1 MIVIKRAFPRRT
13 FLRGV
18 GATLGLPLLDSMV
31 PALSALAATP
41 AKPARRLGFI
51 YMANGVA
58 MNSAMNF
65 WRPRGEGTALEL
77 SPILS
82 PFEPFKS
89 RTTVVSGLA
98 HSQAEALGDG
108 NGDHTRGTATWLN
121 GVHPVNTEAADVRAG
136 TTADQIAAREIGSD
150 TPLPSLELGIDPNFM
165 VGSCENGYSCLYMN
179 TLAWRTPTTPLPME
193 NNPRVVFERLFGDGG
208 SPAERI
214 GQMRRTRSILDSVI
228 AEASDLQRT
237 LGAADRTK
245 VSDYFEALREVER
258 RIQRTDVRASA
269 GAATVLDRPIGIPD
283 LFGDHVWVMF
293 DLQALA
299 YQTDMTRVFT
309 FMMGSEVNSRT
320 FPEIG
325 ITEPHHGVS
334 TITTTAKQLEK
345 MASINTFQIELVA
358 SFLAKLRTPPDGD
371 GTLLDHS
378 MRGVWRRSRQSEH
391 AFARRPADCSWRRRR
406 TPGGEPPPPVHRRHA
421 DDESARLAPRQGRR
435 PRRGGYSTGALPQL
449 SGLERSVPCV

>member
-1 MIVIKRAFPRRT
+1 
-13 FLRGV
+13 
-18 GATLGLPLLDSMV
+18 V

-41 AKPARRLGFI
+41 ARPARRLGFI

-58 MNSAMNF
+58 MNSALNF
-65 WRPRGEGTALEL
+65 WRPRGEGAALEL
-77 SPILS
+77 SPILA
-82 PFEPFKS
+82 PFEPFRS

-98 HSQAEALGDG
+98 HPQAEALGDG

-121 GVHPVNTEAADVRAG
+121 GVHPVYTEAADVRAG

-208 SPAERI
+208 SQAERI

-237 LGAADRTK
+237 LSPGDQTK

-258 RIQRTDVRASA
+258 RIQKTEARAADSPLPS
-269 GAATVLDRPIGIPD
+269 LDRPMGIPD
-283 LFGDHVWVMF
+283 TFGEHVAIMF
-293 DLQALA
+293 DLQWLA
-299 YQTDMTRVFT
+299 FQADLTRVFT
-309 FMMGSEVNSRT
+309 FMLGREVNSRT

-325 ITEPHHGVS
+325 ITEPHHGIS
-334 TITTTAKQLEK
+334 HHQDDAKQIEK
-345 MASINTFQIELVA
+345 LAKINTYQTELVA
-358 SFLAKLRTPPDGD
+358 SFFRKLQETAEGD

-378 MRGVWRRSRQSEH
+378 IVLFGAGLSNPNTHSHLDLPISLVGGGAGSLEGGRHVRCAADTPMTNLLVSLLDKVGVQVE
-391 AFARRPADCSWRRRR
+391 
-406 TPGGEPPPPVHRRHA
+406 
-421 DDESARLAPRQGRR
+421 RLGD
-435 PRRGGYSTGALPQL
+435 STGSLPQL
-449 SGLERSVPCV
+449 SGV

>member
-1 MIVIKRAFPRRT
+1 MIVTKRALPRRT
-13 FLRGV
+13 FLRGMGV
-18 GATLGLPLLDSMV
+18 TLGLPLLDSMV

-41 AKPARRLGFI
+41 ARPARRLGFI

-58 MNSAMNF
+58 MNSALNF

-77 SPILS
+77 SPILA
-82 PFEPFKS
+82 PFEPFRS

-98 HSQAEALGDG
+98 HPQAEALGDG

-121 GVHPVNTEAADVRAG
+121 GVHPVYTEAADVRAG

-208 SPAERI
+208 SQAERI

-228 AEASDLQRT
+228 EEASDLQRT
-237 LGAADRTK
+237 LSPGDQTK

-258 RIQRTDVRASA
+258 RIQKTEARAADSPLPS
-269 GAATVLDRPIGIPD
+269 LDRPMGIPD
-283 LFGDHVWVMF
+283 TFGEHVAIMF
-293 DLQALA
+293 DLQWLA
-299 YQTDMTRVFT
+299 FQADLTRVFT
-309 FMMGSEVNSRT
+309 FMLGREVNSRT

-325 ITEPHHGVS
+325 ITEPHHGIS
-334 TITTTAKQLEK
+334 HHQDDAKQIEK
-345 MASINTFQIELVA
+345 LAKINTYQTELVA
-358 SFLAKLRTPPDGD
+358 SFFGKLQETADGD

-378 MRGVWRRSRQSEH
+378 IVLFGAGLSNPNTHSHLDLPISLVGGGGGRLEGGRHVRCTADTPMTNLLVSLLDKVGVEV
-391 AFARRPADCSWRRRR
+391 
-406 TPGGEPPPPVHRRHA
+406 E
-421 DDESARLAPRQGRR
+421 RLGD
-435 PRRGGYSTGALPQL
+435 STGPLPQL
-449 SGLERSVPCV
+449 SGV